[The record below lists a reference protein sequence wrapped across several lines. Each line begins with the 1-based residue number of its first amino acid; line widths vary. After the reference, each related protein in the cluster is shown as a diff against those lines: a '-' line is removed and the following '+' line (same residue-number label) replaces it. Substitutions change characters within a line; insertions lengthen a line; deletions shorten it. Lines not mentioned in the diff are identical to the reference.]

1 MKDWKINSRHCGT
14 GFDFAE
20 KEKQIKKL
28 EEKASRPDFW
38 GMPEEAQKISEE
50 LADLKNEIDFWNKL
64 EKELLELTE
73 LLKLSEQKPDEKFI
87 SQIEERYKELES
99 KFKKEEF
106 KIFLSGKYDKNNA
119 ILLIHSGAGGIDAQ
133 DWASML
139 LRMYERYVSKRDF
152 KVKTIHH
159 SFGEEGGT
167 KSATMSVEGKYAYG
181 YLKKEAGV
189 HRLVRI
195 SPFSAQK
202 LRHTSF
208 ALVEVL
214 PEIEEKEIEINPKD
228 IKIDFYRATGP
239 GGQNVNKTETAVR
252 ITHLPTGIVVNCQN
266 ERSQAQNKE
275 RAIKVLSSKLY
286 LYKKEQEEKEREKLK
301 GKHISPAWG
310 NQIRSYVLHPY
321 KMVKDLRTKIE
332 TSDAEGVLNGNLDE
346 FIEAELKGL
355 AQKFES

>member
-1 MKDWKINSRHCGT
+1 
-14 GFDFAE
+14 
-20 KEKQIKKL
+20 
-28 EEKASRPDFW
+28 
-38 GMPEEAQKISEE
+38 MPEEAQKISQK
-50 LADLKNEIDFWNKL
+50 LADLKNEIDFWDKL
-64 EKELLELTE
+64 NEEIKDFKG
-73 LLKLSEQKPDEKFI
+73 LLKILEEKPDEEFENQLKI
-87 SQIEERYKELES
+87 KIEEFEK

-119 ILLIHSGAGGIDAQ
+119 VLLIHSGAGGIDAQ

-139 LRMYERYVSKRDF
+139 LRMYERYALGRNF
-152 KVKTIHH
+152 KAAVIHH
-159 SFGEEGGT
+159 SFGEENGT

-189 HRLVRI
+189 HRLVRV

-228 IKIDFYRATGP
+228 IRIDFYRATGP

-252 ITHLPTGIVVNCQN
+252 ITHLSTGIVVNCQN

-275 RAIKVLSSKLY
+275 RAMKVLSSKLY
-286 LYKKEQEEKEREKLK
+286 LYKKEQEEKEKEKLK

-321 KMVKDLRTKIE
+321 KMVKDLRTGVE
-332 TSDAEGVLNGNLDE
+332 TSDAESVLDGNLDE
-346 FIEAELKGL
+346 FIEAELKGFVE
-355 AQKFES
+355 K